1 MAYPEKLLRGDE
13 TVLWHR
19 HPHWRR
25 VAGPALLLPLLTLA
39 AGLSTGLI
47 ERFTAPD
54 WRLPLYG
61 VVGGVWLILTLWRCV
76 LPWLA
81 WRRTHFVLTD
91 QRVLVREGVGGRR
104 GVEIDLWEVSDATYR
119 RSLRDRL
126 TGSGTLVVR
135 SSTAAPLVCAE
146 MAQSAR
152 VQAMIEAELDGLYR
166 PGPA

>member
-1 MAYPEKLLRGDE
+1 MAYPEKLLWGDE

-39 AGLSTGLI
+39 AGLGVGLI

-54 WRLPLYG
+54 WRLALYA
-61 VVGGVWLILTLWRCV
+61 VVGGAWLILVLWRCV
-76 LPWLA
+76 WPWLA

-91 QRVLVREGVGGRR
+91 QRVLVREGLGGRR
-104 GVEIDLWEVSDATYR
+104 GVEIDLRDVSDAAYR
-119 RSLRDRL
+119 RSLPDRL

-135 SSTAAPLVCAE
+135 SATAPPLVCAE
-146 MAQSAR
+146 MAQAAR
-152 VQAMIEAELDGLYR
+152 VQAMIEAELDALYG
-166 PGPA
+166 PGTA